1 MKTKNKSYKIL
12 FVCYANMC
20 RSPMA
25 AAILK
30 DIIAKD
36 RKLNA
41 LNICVDSAA
50 MANQYCSAPA
60 VKGAVKVMKKRGLDI
75 SGHVSTP
82 IDNLKLS
89 EYDLI
94 LTMERNQQ
102 DDILAQFPKLE
113 GHVFTIANYAGY
125 SNDIEDPIN
134 TGKYSKCADQ
144 LEIYLIKIA
153 ERLADCNINTSS
165 TDDVVSSRT
174 VDYPAVRSRW
184 VEGIVS
190 NWSEHIRISFHDQD
204 DDITFIPVARIAPG
218 HGRTTIVQFVLNED
232 LSASKTEQILKDV
245 KRQLNFFLSEKDEP
259 DPWSYAMYHCT
270 TAGMLYSTVW
280 WGYYPGPPVNYC
292 FQSEIIKGGSI
303 MSIDSYNGRII
314 DLWNKYKDVKDLTL
328 SPLLYHEP
336 EKNGILFVSLNP
348 SFTYK
353 DSEILEL
360 YQFVNINENR
370 KIITK
375 RHKEHLK
382 SHEFYEPF
390 RDIAEYVQLDL
401 AHIDLFY
408 IRLSK
413 QKHVIKMIYKS
424 DEHKLNKFA
433 SDQLKISLD
442 IINYINPKIIIVA
455 SALARDILKGEKG
468 SFSSDIAVKEFNNK
482 YRFPIFHM
490 KIANKT
496 YPTIFSPRMFTGRW
510 RLDSDSYAKLRQQIK
525 KYVVNELNLK

>member
-1 MKTKNKSYKIL
+1 
-12 FVCYANMC
+12 
-20 RSPMA
+20 
-25 AAILK
+25 
-30 DIIAKD
+30 
-36 RKLNA
+36 
-41 LNICVDSAA
+41 

-60 VKGAVKVMKKRGLDI
+60 VKGAVKAMKKRGLDI

-153 ERLADCNINTSS
+153 ERLADCNINTTSK
-165 TDDVVSSRT
+165 DDVVSSRT
-174 VDYPAVRSRW
+174 VDYPAVQSRW

-190 NWSEHIRISFHDQD
+190 NWSEHIRISFHEQD

-280 WGYYPGPPVNYC
+280 WGYYPGPPVNCCY
-292 FQSEIIKGGSI
+292 QAEIIKGGSI
-303 MSIDSYNGRII
+303 MSIDSFNDQTIK
-314 DLWNKYKDVKDLTL
+314 LWRKYKEAKELKYLPLIYSEPVKQQ
-328 SPLLYHEP
+328 LLF
-336 EKNGILFVSLNP
+336 ISLNP
-348 SFTYK
+348 SINDKKSVDREFYSIKNNDYK
-353 DSEILEL
+353 LKEL
-360 YQFVNINENR
+360 KERHEKDFVNN
-370 KIITK
+370 
-375 RHKEHLK
+375 HQH
-382 SHEFYEPF
+382 
-390 RDIAEYVQLDL
+390 
-401 AHIDLFY
+401 
-408 IRLSK
+408 
-413 QKHVIKMIYKS
+413 
-424 DEHKLNKFA
+424 
-433 SDQLKISLD
+433 
-442 IINYINPKIIIVA
+442 
-455 SALARDILKGEKG
+455 
-468 SFSSDIAVKEFNNK
+468 
-482 YRFPIFHM
+482 
-490 KIANKT
+490 
-496 YPTIFSPRMFTGRW
+496 
-510 RLDSDSYAKLRQQIK
+510 
-525 KYVVNELNLK
+525 